1 VSKYGTRPGA
11 FGWYG
16 VLGGKNRDSYSAV
29 QCSAVQCS
37 TGNLAT
43 TGGRMDG
50 RTDGDVDETDKNSWS
65 PNTNGMIGRARDRR
79 LVC

>member
-1 VSKYGTRPGA
+1 LVAKTET
-11 FGWYG
+11 
-16 VLGGKNRDSYSAV
+16 VT
-29 QCSAVQCS
+29 VQCS